1 MSETIKL
8 NIGTKIPQLGL
19 GVAGTPAGDVTVKAV
34 RSALEEG
41 YRHIDTASIYRN
53 EQSVGLTIRQSNV
66 PRSEIYI
73 TTKIWN
79 RDQGYEST
87 LQACSKSLQKLD
99 LDYIDL
105 YLIHWPVEGFS
116 QDTWLA
122 MERLLEEGRCRAIGV
137 SNYTAHHLRSL
148 LAHTTRVP
156 AVNQFEL
163 SPYNYGSRR
172 DMIELCRSKGI
183 AVVAYSPLTKGTR
196 LADPKLMAIAAQYDK
211 TPAQVLIRW
220 GIQHDF
226 IEIPKSV
233 RPERIR
239 ENADVFDFTISDSDM
254 EQLNGFDE
262 NLATSSDPAITP

>member
-1 MSETIKL
+1 MSVPIKL
-8 NIGTKIPQLGL
+8 NIGTEIPQLGL
-19 GVAGTPAGDVTVKAV
+19 GVAGTPAGDVTVNAV

-53 EQSVGLTIRQSNV
+53 EQSVGQAIRQSDV
-66 PRSEIYI
+66 RRSKIFV

-87 LQACSKSLQKLD
+87 FQACSKSLQRLD

-105 YLIHWPVEGFS
+105 YLIHWPVKDFS

-122 MERLLEEGRCRAIGV
+122 MERLLDEGRCRAIGV
-137 SNYTAHHLRSL
+137 SNYTVKHLRPL
-148 LAHTTRVP
+148 LAHTSRVP
-156 AVNQFEL
+156 AVNQIEL

-172 DMIELCRSKGI
+172 DVIELCRSNGI
-183 AVVAYSPLTKGTR
+183 AVGAYSPLTKGTR
-196 LADPKLMAIAAQYDK
+196 LADPKLMAIAAQYQK

-220 GIQHDF
+220 GIQHEF

-233 RPERIR
+233 RPERIQ
-239 ENADVFDFTISDSDM
+239 ENADVFDFAISDSDM
-254 EQLNGFDE
+254 ERLDGFDE
-262 NLATSSDPAITP
+262 DLATSSDPAISP